1 MPGGQDDPSDPE
13 FEGFYGPCGA
23 IRPTSF
29 EIELASLPRKKEMLN
44 NNDNGGVHL
53 TTTRRRDIGNDNNG
67 DIPHIQSC
75 FFTYNN
81 NDPFISWCE
90 FFFFMLSLAALGYII
105 VIAVATTTSQEPP
118 ASLSAT
124 AEAAVP

>member
-1 MPGGQDDPSDPE
+1 
-13 FEGFYGPCGA
+13 
-23 IRPTSF
+23 
-29 EIELASLPRKKEMLN
+29 MLN
-44 NNDNGGVHL
+44 NNDIGGVHL
-53 TTTRRRDIGNDNNG
+53 TTRRSDIGNDNNG
-67 DIPHIQSC
+67 DIPHIKYC
-75 FFTYNN
+75 FFTYNNN